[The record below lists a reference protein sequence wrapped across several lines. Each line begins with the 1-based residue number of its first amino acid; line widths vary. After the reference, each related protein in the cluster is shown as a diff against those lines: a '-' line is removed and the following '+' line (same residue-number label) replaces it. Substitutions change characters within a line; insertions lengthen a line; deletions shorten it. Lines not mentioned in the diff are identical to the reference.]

1 MPTLANHTNENTS
14 SEAKPLRFAII
25 EGAEGYR
32 IALAALVRSGWP
44 SSSVEEI
51 DPFAQTLSGLNA
63 GLRGKYDI
71 VLWSGISTVPEAEQA
86 LERINRTPNSPLLIL
101 IVRDAALTHAADFIA
116 AGALAVLPRMRFSM
130 VQLYRTIRVKLGVE
144 SEAPV
149 SNAQYDIFPVA
160 FKGEMHPVEISN
172 MRCLGKISSNA
183 AAHVFFAERMSDK
196 TKAVIKIDVGSPYA
210 EIDQRAQSIER
221 YKFFPHIRSR
231 HIPQYFDGGMTG
243 PWTYF
248 AIEFIPRGNLRKLLH
263 APLEVKLA
271 LQICDGIARGLK
283 VLHDG
288 EFAHLDIKP
297 ENIFFREDDTVT
309 LIDFNISAR
318 FGNFATRMQTGGGIG
333 GGEVMGTPT
342 YMSPEQARGDPIDGR
357 TDLYS
362 VGVVLFE
369 MLAGK
374 PPFIGEST
382 SHTIY
387 QHLHHEVPLLP
398 KATREL
404 QPLIDRLLAKNAHER
419 LATVDALIAELAL
432 LLVRHP

>member
-1 MPTLANHTNENTS
+1 MSTLANHANENAS
-14 SEAKPLRFAII
+14 SHAKPLRFAVI

-44 SSSVEEI
+44 ASTVEEI

-71 VLWSGISTVPEAEQA
+71 VLWSGISTVPEAVQA
-86 LERINRTPNSPLLIL
+86 LDRINRTPNPPLLIL

-130 VQLYRTIRVKLGVE
+130 VQLYRVIRVKLGIE
-144 SEAPV
+144 SKMPV
-149 SNAQYDIFPVA
+149 DNAQYDIFPVA
-160 FKGEMHPVEISN
+160 FKGEMHALEICN
-172 MRCLGKISSNA
+172 MRCLGKISSNDA
-183 AAHVFFAERMSDK
+183 AQVFFAERMSDK
-196 TKAVIKIDVGSPYA
+196 LKAVVKIDVGSPYA
-210 EIDQRAQSIER
+210 EITQRAQSIER

-248 AIEFIPRGNLRKLLH
+248 VIEFIPHGNLRKLLT
-263 APLEVKLA
+263 APLQVRRA

-318 FGNFATRMQTGGGIG
+318 FGNFATRTPASNGLSP
-333 GGEVMGTPT
+333 GEVMGTPT
-342 YMSPEQARGDPIDGR
+342 YMSPEQARGDFIDGR
-357 TDLYS
+357 ADLYS

-369 MLAGK
+369 MLAGV

-387 QHLHHEVPLLP
+387 QHMHHEVPLLP
-398 KATREL
+398 KAAREL

-419 LATVDALIAELAL
+419 LANVDALIAELTGL
-432 LLVRHP
+432 LARV